1 MEVPIEETWNGY
13 LFSTD
18 KSKLDEDYI
27 HQWISEK
34 SYWAQGIPKDVI
46 SKSIR
51 NSLAFGIYDHGRQI
65 GFARMITDFATFAYL
80 ADVFVDESYRGRG
93 LSKYLL
99 SFIFSI
105 SDFTQLRRIMLG
117 TRDAHSLYEKYGFKP
132 LPVPE
137 RFMEI
142 ARPDIYK
149 QQL

>member
-1 MEVPIEETWNGY
+1 MEMLKEEIWNGY

-34 SYWAQGIPKDVI
+34 SYWAQGITKDLI
-46 SKSIR
+46 SKSIQ
-51 NSLAFGIYDHGRQI
+51 NSVAFGIFDHGSQI
-65 GFARMITDFATFAYL
+65 GFARMITDSSTFAYL

-93 LSKYLL
+93 LSKHLMT
-99 SFIFSI
+99 FIFSI
-105 SDFTQLRRIMLG
+105 ADFAQLRRIMLG
-117 TRDAHSLYEKYGFKP
+117 TRDAHSLYEKFGFKP
-132 LPVPE
+132 LTVPD

-149 QQL
+149 EQL